1 LNGKDGIM
9 AYCVKCGVELDRN
22 LTACPLCNTPV
33 YYREETD
40 EEIQRY
46 PNRSQRTRPRQV
58 NLVPSKAFV
67 YLMTFIIA
75 IPIAVCLMIDFKGIR
90 TVTWS
95 FYPIASLLLLWILIA
110 YPALMKRYSFIKVIT
125 IDVYSVMLFLISLD
139 IYSGGDVYW
148 SVYPVASLLLVW
160 IWFLLINLFGKKNKY
175 FMFII
180 GYIST
185 GLYLYLIE
193 QATKSV
199 WFFELALPILT
210 LVLIFT
216 LIVLFLS
223 RFKPFQG
230 IGFPGLIFFAL
241 SLFCIGTEFI
251 INRFVFEKLTMIWSY
266 IVAGVG
272 IPVSI
277 FLFFVQSNEEFREY
291 LQKKFHL

>member
-1 LNGKDGIM
+1 M
-9 AYCVKCGVELDRN
+9 AYCVKCGVELERS
-22 LTACPLCNTPV
+22 LSACPLCSTPV

-40 EEIQRY
+40 EEHQRY
-46 PNRSQRTRPRQV
+46 PDRSQRITRRHV

-67 YLMTFIIA
+67 YLMTFILA
-75 IPIAVCLMIDFKGIR
+75 IPMLVCLLIDFKR
-90 TVTWS
+90 NHTVTWS
-95 FYPIASLLLLWILIA
+95 FYPVASMLLVWILMA

-125 IDVYSVMLFLISLD
+125 IDVYSVVLFLISLD
-139 IYSGGDVYW
+139 IYSGGNLYW
-148 SVYPVASLLLVW
+148 SVFPVASLLLVW
-160 IWFLLINLFGKKNKY
+160 VWFLLVYLFGKKNKY

-180 GYIST
+180 AYIST

-193 QATKSV
+193 QATRPV

-210 LVLIFT
+210 LILIFT

-223 RFKPFQG
+223 RFKPFKG
-230 IGFPGLIFFAL
+230 IGFPGLIFLAL

-251 INRFVFEKLTMIWSY
+251 INRFVFEEFTMIWSY
-266 IVAGVG
+266 IVAGAG

-277 FLFFVQSNEEFREY
+277 FLFFVQSNEEFRTY

>member
-1 LNGKDGIM
+1 M
-9 AYCVKCGVELDRN
+9 AYCVKCGVELERN

-33 YYREETD
+33 YYMEET
-40 EEIQRY
+40 EKEYQRY
-46 PNRSQRTRPRQV
+46 PERSQRKGPRQV

-67 YLMTFIIA
+67 YLMTFIIV
-75 IPIAVCLMIDFKGIR
+75 IPIVVCLMIDFKSNR

-95 FYPIASLLLLWILIA
+95 FYPIASLLLLWILMA
-110 YPALMKRYSFIKVIT
+110 YPALMRRYSFIKVIT
-125 IDVYSVMLFLISLD
+125 IDVYSITLFLVSLD
-139 IYSGGDVYW
+139 MYSGGDFYW

-160 IWFLLINLFGKKNKY
+160 IWFLLVYLFGKKNKY
-175 FMFII
+175 FMFVIA
-180 GYIST
+180 YIST

-210 LVLIFT
+210 LILIFT
-216 LIVLFLS
+216 LLVLFLS
-223 RFKPFQG
+223 RFKPFKG
-230 IGFPGLIFFAL
+230 IAFPGLILFAL

-251 INRFVFEKLTMIWSY
+251 INRFVFEQFTMIWSY

-277 FLFFVQSNEEFREY
+277 FLFFVQSNEEFRVY

>member
-1 LNGKDGIM
+1 M
-9 AYCVKCGVELDRN
+9 AYCVKCGVELERN

-33 YYREETD
+33 YYREEAD
-40 EEIQRY
+40 EEYRPY
-46 PNRSQRTRPRQV
+46 PDRSQRIRPRHV

-67 YLMTFIIA
+67 YLMTFIIV
-75 IPIAVCLMIDFKGIR
+75 IPMFVCLMIDFKSNR

-95 FYPIASLLLLWILIA
+95 FYPVASLLLLWILMA

-125 IDVYSVMLFLISLD
+125 IDIYSVVLFLISLD
-139 IYSGGDVYW
+139 IYSGGNLYW
-148 SVYPVASLLLVW
+148 SVFPVASLLLVW
-160 IWFLLINLFGKKNKY
+160 VWFLLVYLFGKKNKY

-180 GYIST
+180 AYIST

-199 WFFELALPILT
+199 WFFELALPILSLI
-210 LVLIFT
+210 LVFT
-216 LIVLFLS
+216 LIALFLS
-223 RFKPFQG
+223 RFKPFKG

-251 INRFVFEKLTMIWSY
+251 INRFVFEQFKMIWSY

-277 FLFFVQSNEEFREY
+277 FLLFVQSNEEFRVY

>member
-1 LNGKDGIM
+1 M
-9 AYCVKCGVELDRN
+9 AYCVKCGVELERN

-33 YYREETD
+33 YYREEM
-40 EEIQRY
+40 EEEHHKRY
-46 PNRSQRTRPRQV
+46 PDRSQRMQYRHV

-67 YLMTFIIA
+67 YLMTFIIV
-75 IPIAVCLMIDFKGIR
+75 IPMVVCLMIDFR
-90 TVTWS
+90 SHHTVTWS
-95 FYPIASLLLLWILIA
+95 FYPVASMFLVWILMA
-110 YPALMKRYSFIKVIT
+110 YPALMKRYSFIKVVT
-125 IDVYSVMLFLISLD
+125 IDIYSVTLFLISLD
-139 IYSGGDVYW
+139 IYSGGALYW
-148 SVYPVASLLLVW
+148 SVFPVASLLLVW
-160 IWFLLINLFGKKNKY
+160 VWFLLVYLFGKKNLY

-180 GYIST
+180 AYLST

-199 WFFELALPILT
+199 WFFELALPILSLI
-210 LVLIFT
+210 LVFT

-223 RFKPFQG
+223 RFKPFKG

-251 INRFVFEKLTMIWSY
+251 INRFVFEQFKMIWSY
-266 IVAGVG
+266 IVAGVC

-277 FLFFVQSNEEFREY
+277 FLLFVQSNEEFRVY